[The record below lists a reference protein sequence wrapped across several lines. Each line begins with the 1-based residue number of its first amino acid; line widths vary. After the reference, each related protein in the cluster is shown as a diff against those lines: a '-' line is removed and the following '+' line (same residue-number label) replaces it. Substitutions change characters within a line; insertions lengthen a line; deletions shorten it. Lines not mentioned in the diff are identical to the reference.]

1 MNPDGPIVIFGGT
14 GFVGRHLVA
23 RLVAAGHDVLV
34 PSRNRSMQR
43 ELHIVP
49 QARVINVD
57 VYSDAAL
64 RELLQGAH
72 AVINLIG
79 ILNERGRNGRG
90 FEAAH
95 TGFTKKLIAACQA
108 SGTRRLL
115 QMSALNAGRGRSHY
129 LRTRGEAEAAVKA
142 SGLDWTIFQP
152 SVIFGPGDGLFARF
166 AGLLKLAPVLPLAR
180 AGAKFAP
187 VHVGD
192 VAEAF
197 VRALTRPASIGQT
210 YELYGPDVLTLK
222 QIVQYTAQCMGLR
235 RAVLALPDALGRIQ
249 AALMDFMPGKPFS
262 TDNFLSLQV
271 DSVGG
276 IDGLHR
282 LGIEPTPISAV
293 IPALLGPDPQQRRL
307 DRFRRSRGA

>member
-1 MNPDGPIVIFGGT
+1 MNQDGPIVIFGGT

-49 QARVINVD
+49 QARVVDVD
-57 VYSDAAL
+57 VYSDDAL
-64 RELLQGAH
+64 RELLQGAQ
-72 AVINLIG
+72 AAINLVG

-95 TGFTKKLIAACQA
+95 TGFTRKLIAACQA

-197 VRALTRPASIGQT
+197 ARALTQPASIGQT
-210 YELYGPDVLTLK
+210 YELYGPEVLTLA
-222 QIVQYTAQCMGLR
+222 QIVQYTAHCMGRR
-235 RAVLALPDALGRIQ
+235 RAVLPLPDSIGRIQ
-249 AALMDFMPGKPFS
+249 AALMDFVPGKPFS
-262 TDNFLSLQV
+262 TDNFLSLQL

-293 IPALLGPDPQQRRL
+293 VPALLGQDPQQRRL

>member
-166 AGLLKLAPVLPLAR
+166 AGLLK
-180 AGAKFAP
+180 
-187 VHVGD
+187 
-192 VAEAF
+192 
-197 VRALTRPASIGQT
+197 
-210 YELYGPDVLTLK
+210 
-222 QIVQYTAQCMGLR
+222 
-235 RAVLALPDALGRIQ
+235 
-249 AALMDFMPGKPFS
+249 
-262 TDNFLSLQV
+262 
-271 DSVGG
+271 
-276 IDGLHR
+276 
-282 LGIEPTPISAV
+282 
-293 IPALLGPDPQQRRL
+293 
-307 DRFRRSRGA
+307 

>member
-166 AGLLKLAPVLPLAR
+166 AGLLKIAPVLPLAR

-249 AALMDFMPGKPFS
+249 AALMDFVPGKPFS

-282 LGIEPTPISAV
+282 LGIEATPISAV

>member
-166 AGLLKLAPVLPLAR
+166 AGLLKIAPVLPLAR

-282 LGIEPTPISAV
+282 LGIEATPISAV

>member
-64 RELLQGAH
+64 RELLQGAQ

-79 ILNERGRNGRG
+79 ILNERGRHGRG

-166 AGLLKLAPVLPLAR
+166 ADLLKLAPVLPLAR

-197 VRALTRPASIGQT
+197 VRALAQPASIGQT

-249 AALMDFMPGKPFS
+249 AALMDFVPGKPFS

-293 IPALLGPDPQQRRL
+293 IPNLLGPDPQQRRL
-307 DRFRRSRGA
+307 DRFRRTRGA

>member
-1 MNPDGPIVIFGGT
+1 
-14 GFVGRHLVA
+14 
-23 RLVAAGHDVLV
+23 
-34 PSRNRSMQR
+34 
-43 ELHIVP
+43 
-49 QARVINVD
+49 
-57 VYSDAAL
+57 
-64 RELLQGAH
+64 
-72 AVINLIG
+72 
-79 ILNERGRNGRG
+79 
-90 FEAAH
+90 
-95 TGFTKKLIAACQA
+95 
-108 SGTRRLL
+108 
-115 QMSALNAGRGRSHY
+115 
-129 LRTRGEAEAAVKA
+129 
-142 SGLDWTIFQP
+142 
-152 SVIFGPGDGLFARF
+152 
-166 AGLLKLAPVLPLAR
+166 
-180 AGAKFAP
+180 
-187 VHVGD
+187 

>member
-166 AGLLKLAPVLPLAR
+166 ADLLKLAPVLPLAR

-282 LGIEPTPISAV
+282 LGIEATPISAV

-307 DRFRRSRGA
+307 DRFRRSRGV

>member
-64 RELLQGAH
+64 RELLQGAQ

-79 ILNERGRNGRG
+79 ILNERGRSGRG

-166 AGLLKLAPVLPLAR
+166 AGLLKIAPLLPLAR

-197 VRALTRPASIGQT
+197 TRALARPASIGQT

>member
-166 AGLLKLAPVLPLAR
+166 ADLLKLAPVLPLAR

-282 LGIEPTPISAV
+282 LGIEATPISAV